1 IFPGSPS
8 PGGFRG
14 AADADLALISY
25 LNESFPQLSLA
36 GPRRERVRRRM
47 KRALGLPPPPQAVR
61 FGRLEEEMNRR
72 LRSVDPRWR
81 PVMGGAAILLLGVL
95 GIAFMRQR
103 SGPKGIAAI
112 LP

>member
-1 IFPGSPS
+1 MNPRLDEIDALANAIDRLIFPGSPS

-47 KRALGLPPPPQAVR
+47 
-61 FGRLEEEMNRR
+61 
-72 LRSVDPRWR
+72 
-81 PVMGGAAILLLGVL
+81 
-95 GIAFMRQR
+95 
-103 SGPKGIAAI
+103 
-112 LP
+112 